1 MPLTLTLAA
10 SQWVVGLLIVLGIAA
25 SVIMILMVLIQRPQG
40 GGLSAAFGGAGAG
53 SGQTAFG
60 AKTGDALT
68 IATITVFVLWLLI
81 AIGLVYATKRPTIA
95 SGGAEQ
101 TQQESGTA
109 PIAVPT
115 DLTSPAT
122 TPPAEVPAP
131 EVTTPEVP
139 ATTPEAT
146 PEGQATPETGTP
158 ASRTQDQS
166 GGSAG
171 DGPQGG
177 PGGGR

>member
-10 SQWVVGLLIVLGIAA
+10 SQWVVGLLIVLGILA

-81 AIGLVYATKRPTIA
+81 AIGLVYATKRPTMTG
-95 SGGAEQ
+95 GGADQ

-122 TPPAEVPAP
+122 TPPAEVP
-131 EVTTPEVP
+131 
-139 ATTPEAT
+139 TPEAPVST
-146 PEGQATPETGTP
+146 PEGTPEDQATPETGTP
-158 ASRTQDQS
+158 ASGTQDQS
-166 GGSAG
+166 GGGAG
-171 DGPQGG
+171 DGTESG